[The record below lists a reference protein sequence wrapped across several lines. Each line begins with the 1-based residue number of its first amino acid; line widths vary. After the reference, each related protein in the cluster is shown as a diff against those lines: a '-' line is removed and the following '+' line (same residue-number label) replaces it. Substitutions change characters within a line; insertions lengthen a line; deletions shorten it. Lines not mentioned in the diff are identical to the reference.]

1 MPATSLKSGVIK
13 FFKKAFKRVLK
24 DDAKTAATGLKK
36 LAKLVADI
44 AYAQDRDVLLAGR
57 VFQNKALLEN
67 VILILKQKSKK
78 YYINKYF
85 SANDSSIAIGQIA
98 FALIYIKVF

>member
-1 MPATSLKSGVIK
+1 M
-13 FFKKAFKRVLK
+13 
-24 DDAKTAATGLKK
+24 
-36 LAKLVADI
+36 
-44 AYAQDRDVLLAGR
+44 LAGG

-85 SANDSSIAIGQIA
+85 SANDSFIAIGQIA